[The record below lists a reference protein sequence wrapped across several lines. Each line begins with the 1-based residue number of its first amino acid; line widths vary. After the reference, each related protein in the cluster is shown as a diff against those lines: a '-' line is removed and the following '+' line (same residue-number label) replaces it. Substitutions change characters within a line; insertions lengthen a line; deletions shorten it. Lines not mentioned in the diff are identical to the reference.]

1 MLNDD
6 EYYQGSF
13 LGMIMGNSGIGK
25 FSSTELSKQLSGKSA
40 WASVGTSSYEHA
52 VNAGGSPKDIETI
65 LQLMYLNFTSPRF
78 DQTDLDNMKKMYV
91 PYFKNMEQDPNY
103 IAGKAYTE
111 TLYGNNPR
119 RQMTKAEDFEA
130 LTLEGLAD
138 VHKQL
143 YSYANDFRFII
154 AGNVQLDT
162 LQPLV
167 EKYIGSLP
175 TAKKSQ
181 YSAQDDGV
189 RVVKGEVTNDFT
201 AKMQQPKVSVFLTYS
216 GDLADNA
223 KNRLV
228 LDLLSR
234 ALDSRYLI
242 SIREEKG
249 GTYGVQVQG
258 GIDKYPYEHYEMLI
272 AFDTNEQLADEL
284 VEICVAEI
292 EKIAQNG
299 PIAED
304 IEKSRE
310 FLKKNYNNVLENNS
324 GWMSAIT
331 RWYEE
336 GYNYKEDYLKLVE
349 SVTYDDVKAMA
360 EKVLADGNFVK
371 VIMRPAK

>member
-1 MLNDD
+1 M
-6 EYYQGSF
+6 
-13 LGMIMGNSGIGK
+13 LGMVMGQSGISK
-25 FSSTELSKQLSGKSA
+25 FSATELAKQLTGKNA
-40 WASVGTSSYEHA
+40 HASIGVGDYQHS

-65 LQLMYLNFTSPRF
+65 LQLMYLQFTAPRF
-78 DQTDLDNMKKMYV
+78 DETDLNNLKKMYV

-111 TLYGNNPR
+111 TLYGNHPR
-119 RQMTKAEDFEA
+119 RQMTKAEDFET
-130 LTLEGLAD
+130 LTLESLAN

-143 YSYANDFRFII
+143 YSYANDFRFVI
-154 AGNVQLDT
+154 AGNVDLET
-162 LQPLV
+162 LKPLV

-175 TAKKSQ
+175 TAKKSV
-181 YSAQDDGV
+181 YSVVDDGV
-189 RVVKGEVTNDFT
+189 RIVSGEVTNDFT
-201 AKMQQPKVSVFLTYS
+201 AKMQQPKVSVLLTFS

-223 KNRLV
+223 KNRMV
-228 LDLLSR
+228 LNLLSR

-249 GTYGVQVQG
+249 GTYGVQVQD
-258 GIDKYPYEHYEMLI
+258 GISKYPVEHYQMLI

-284 VEICVAEI
+284 VEICLKEIRTIAE
-292 EKIAQNG
+292 NG

-310 FLKKNYNNVLENNS
+310 FLKKNYNNVLESNG

-336 GYNYKEDYLKLVE
+336 GYNYKEEYLNLVNG
-349 SVTYDDVKAMA
+349 VTYDDVKAMA
-360 EKVLADGNFVK
+360 AKILEDNNYTK

>member
-1 MLNDD
+1 
-6 EYYQGSF
+6 
-13 LGMIMGNSGIGK
+13 
-25 FSSTELSKQLSGKSA
+25 
-40 WASVGTSSYEHA
+40 
-52 VNAGGSPKDIETI
+52 
-65 LQLMYLNFTSPRF
+65 
-78 DQTDLDNMKKMYV
+78 
-91 PYFKNMEQDPNY
+91 
-103 IAGKAYTE
+103 
-111 TLYGNNPR
+111 
-119 RQMTKAEDFEA
+119 
-130 LTLEGLAD
+130 
-138 VHKQL
+138 
-143 YSYANDFRFII
+143 
-154 AGNVQLDT
+154 
-162 LQPLV
+162 
-167 EKYIGSLP
+167 LP

-249 GTYGVQVQG
+249 GTYGVQVQD
-258 GIDKYPYEHYEMLI
+258 GIEKYPVEHYQMLI

-284 VEICVAEI
+284 VDICVAEI

-310 FLKKNYNNVLENNS
+310 FLKKNYNNVLESNG
-324 GWMSAIT
+324 GWMSAIV

-336 GYNYKEDYLKLVE
+336 GYNYKEEYINLVD
-349 SVTYDDVKAMA
+349 SITYDDIKAMA
-360 EKVLADGNFVK
+360 AKLLEDGNFAK

>member
-1 MLNDD
+1 L
-6 EYYQGSF
+6 
-13 LGMIMGNSGIGK
+13 K
-25 FSSTELSKQLSGKSA
+25 
-40 WASVGTSSYEHA
+40 
-52 VNAGGSPKDIETI
+52 
-65 LQLMYLNFTSPRF
+65 
-78 DQTDLDNMKKMYV
+78 
-91 PYFKNMEQDPNY
+91 
-103 IAGKAYTE
+103 
-111 TLYGNNPR
+111 
-119 RQMTKAEDFEA
+119 
-130 LTLEGLAD
+130 
-138 VHKQL
+138 
-143 YSYANDFRFII
+143 
-154 AGNVQLDT
+154 
-162 LQPLV
+162 PLV

-189 RVVKGEVTNDFT
+189 RVVEGEVTNDFT
-201 AKMQQPKVSVFLTYS
+201 TKMQQPKVSVFLTYS

-258 GIDKYPYEHYEMLI
+258 GIEKHPYEHYEMLI

-360 EKVLADGNFVK
+360 EKVLADGNFAK